1 MSKVAAITITYNR
14 LDLTRR
20 TIKSFY
26 EKTGVDFHLFID
38 NGSTDGTIEWLE
50 DYNRILLGENLGIAA
65 AFYYGVNQL
74 KDYDYILKL
83 DNDVETVTEDMIAK
97 LVRFIEVAGPHAV
110 SPPDLMIDPAFY
122 PQIYSRKK
130 ITDPA
135 SGFIYDIEYT
145 SHTGGAF
152 QLAPTKYCLQ
162 MVNQFT
168 ALKGGDMTIGWYY
181 KSIGCPAAYIKNYGM
196 NHIGLNRSTPVKDYI
211 F

>member
-14 LDLTRR
+14 LDLTQR

-26 EKTGVDFHLFID
+26 EKTGVDYHLFID
-38 NGSTDGTIEWLE
+38 NGSTDGTVEWLE
-50 DYNRILLGENLGIAA
+50 DYNRVLLGENLGIAA
-65 AFYYGVNQL
+65 AFYYGVNLL

-97 LVRFIEVAGPHAV
+97 LVRFIEIAGPHAV
-110 SPPDLMIDPAFY
+110 SPPDLMIDPAYY
-122 PQIYSRKK
+122 PQIYSRKT
-130 ITDPA
+130 IGEWDVQ
-135 SGFIYDIEYT
+135 YT

-181 KSIGCPAAYIKNYGM
+181 KSIGCPPCYIKNYGM
-196 NHIGLNRSTPVKDYI
+196 NHIGLNRSTPGKDYI
-211 F
+211 Y

>member
-1 MSKVAAITITYNR
+1 MKVAAITITFNR
-14 LDLTRR
+14 LELTKR

-38 NGSTDGTIEWLE
+38 NGSTDGTVEWLE
-50 DYNRILLGENLGIAA
+50 DYHRIILGENYGIAA
-65 AFYYGVNQL
+65 AFYYGVQQL

-97 LVRFIEVAGPHAV
+97 LVRFIEFAGPHAV

-122 PQIYSRKK
+122 PQIYSRKQ
-130 ITDPA
+130 IGEWDVQ
-135 SGFIYDIEYT
+135 YT

-152 QLAPTKYCLQ
+152 QLAPTKYCVK
-162 MVNQFT
+162 MVDQFT

-181 KSIGCPAAYIKNYGM
+181 KSIGCPPAYIKNYGM
-196 NHIGLNRSTPVKDYI
+196 NHIGLNQSTPSNVYI

>member
-1 MSKVAAITITYNR
+1 MSVAAITITYNR
-14 LDLTRR
+14 LDLTKR
-20 TIKSFY
+20 TIASFN

-38 NGSTDGTIEWLE
+38 NGSTDGTVEWLE

-65 AFYYGVNQL
+65 AFYYGVQKL
-74 KDYDYILKL
+74 QKYDYILKL

-130 ITDPA
+130 ITDQK
-135 SGFIYDIEYT
+135 SGFIYDVEYT

-152 QLAPTKYCLQ
+152 QLAPTKYCTQ
-162 MVNQFT
+162 MVNQFQ

-196 NHIGLNRSTPVKDYI
+196 NHIGLNQSTPTKDYI

>member
-1 MSKVAAITITYNR
+1 MSVAAITITYNR
-14 LDLTRR
+14 LDLTKR
-20 TIKSFY
+20 TIKSFN

-38 NGSTDGTIEWLE
+38 NGSTDGTVEWLE

-65 AFYYGVNQL
+65 AFYYGVQKL
-74 KDYDYILKL
+74 QKYDYILKL

-130 ITDPA
+130 ITDPK
-135 SGFIYDIEYT
+135 SGFIYDVEYT

-152 QLAPTKYCLQ
+152 QLAPTKYCTQ
-162 MVNQFT
+162 MVNQFQ

-196 NHIGLNRSTPVKDYI
+196 NHIGLNQSTPTKDYI

>member
-1 MSKVAAITITYNR
+1 MSVAAITITFNR
-14 LDLTRR
+14 LDLTKR

-26 EKTGVDFHLFID
+26 EKTGVDYHLFID
-38 NGSTDGTIEWLE
+38 NGSTDGTVEWLE
-50 DYNRILLGENLGIAA
+50 DYNRVLLGENLGIAT
-65 AFYYGVNQL
+65 AFYYGVNLL

-97 LVRFIEVAGPHAV
+97 LVRFIEIAGPHAV

-130 ITDPA
+130 IQE
-135 SGFIYDIEYT
+135 YDVQYT

-152 QLAPTKYCLQ
+152 QLVPTKYCLQ

-181 KSIGCPAAYIKNYGM
+181 KSIHCPPAYLLNLGM